1 MPDQLERRM
10 RLPPDAGSPARA
22 RRMLRDALRDAGLEE
37 VGDGELTEIVLLL
50 AGELCDNAVLHAGT
64 AFEVDISVADGEV
77 VVGVTDWGPSAL
89 EVHLASPR
97 RGYGRDAGHGR
108 GLLLVQRL
116 AGSWGTR
123 HDPGG
128 RHRTWFSLELDA
140 GAPHPAAPPA
150 VAAAAPGPWPE
161 ADRIRWLLHIGTG
174 LAHHLDGPALITE
187 LVRRLHELTGAPAVT
202 VEIDR
207 ADGGGW
213 TELACAGTEP
223 DSAPGP
229 ATEIRL
235 PLPAPLRGRL
245 RIYPGSASG
254 RADELAGLTAQRVAL
269 IVESDWLRGSDQRR
283 RALLAYLADASE
295 LFGQSLDV
303 DMTVAVVP
311 QVVVPRLGQWCA
323 VHLVGAGDL
332 RLAALTHA
340 VEDEVAELR
349 TALDPTS
356 ANAAAGMT
364 PDLRSRLR
372 QLLRDGMN
380 PAWLTTPTEG
390 VAVPLTTR
398 GHPLGVLTVG
408 RPPGRPHSPEDIAL
422 ISDIARRAALAI
434 DNAQNAAL
442 HVATSQTL
450 QRALLPRA
458 LPVAA
463 GVDFAAAYVPES
475 TGTEVG
481 GDFYDV
487 LPLGPGRWL
496 ASIGD
501 VCGKGA
507 RAAARTGLVRDVLR
521 VLVKDGR
528 SLTEAV
534 ELLNDVMMEADDPT
548 QFCTLAAARITTAG
562 TATRPELAVDLVLAG
577 HDQPVLVRA
586 DGTAELVGTHGMA
599 AGLFDRVQVVCT
611 THVLGPG
618 DILLAYTDG
627 ATERR
632 RKRELFGPER
642 LLLAATEA
650 DRRSAANLVAD
661 VRAVVEGFSDEPMR
675 DDMALLA
682 IRAVP

>member
-1 MPDQLERRM
+1 
-10 RLPPDAGSPARA
+10 
-22 RRMLRDALRDAGLEE
+22 MLRDALRDAGLEDAA
-37 VGDGELTEIVLLL
+37 DGELVEIVLLL

-64 AFEVDISVADGEV
+64 AFEVDIAVTEGEV
-77 VVGVTDWGPSAL
+77 QVGVSDWGPSAL
-89 EVHLASPR
+89 ELHLASPR
-97 RGYGRDAGHGR
+97 RGYGRSANHGR

-123 HDPGG
+123 HDADG
-128 RHRTWFSLELDA
+128 RHRTWFVLELDA
-140 GAPHPAAPPA
+140 GSPRPSAPPA
-150 VAAAAPGPWPE
+150 AATAVAGPWPE
-161 ADRIRWLLHIGTG
+161 ADRIRWLLHVGTG
-174 LAHHLDGPALITE
+174 LTRHLDGPALIAE
-187 LVRRLHELTGAPAVT
+187 LVRRLHELTGALGVT

-207 ADGGGW
+207 ADGNGW
-213 TELACAGTEP
+213 TEAARAGTAPHEGH
-223 DSAPGP
+223 DSA
-229 ATEIRL
+229 TTVEIRL

-245 RIYPGSASG
+245 RVYPGAAAG
-254 RADELAGLTAQRVAL
+254 RADELASLTAQRIAL
-269 IVESDWLRGSDQRR
+269 IVESNWLRGSDQRR

-323 VHLVGAGDL
+323 VHLAGTGAL
-332 RLAALTHA
+332 RLVALTHA
-340 VEDEVAELR
+340 LEDEVAELHA
-349 TALDPTS
+349 ALDPAP
-356 ANAAAGMT
+356 ANGATGMT
-364 PDLRSRLR
+364 PDLRTRLR
-372 QLLRDGMN
+372 QVLRDGVN

-390 VAVPLTTR
+390 VAIPLTTR
-398 GHPLGVLTVG
+398 GQPLGALLVG
-408 RPPGRPHSPEDIAL
+408 RPPDRPHSPEDIAL

-434 DNAQNAAL
+434 DNAQSAAL

-458 LPVAA
+458 LPVAT
-463 GVDFAAAYVPES
+463 GVEFAAAYVPES
-475 TGTEVG
+475 TGSEVG

-487 LPLGPGRWL
+487 RPLGPGRWL

-521 VLVKDGR
+521 VLVKDGH

-548 QFCTLAAARITTAG
+548 QFCTLLAARITRAG
-562 TATRPELAVDLVLAG
+562 PADRTGLAVELVLAG
-577 HDQPVLVRA
+577 HEQPVLVRA
-586 DGTAELVGTHGMA
+586 DGTTQLIGTHGTA

-611 THVLGPG
+611 SHLLGPG

-632 RKRELFGPER
+632 DRQDFFGPER
-642 LLLAATEA
+642 LLRAAQQA
-650 DRRSAANLVAD
+650 DRRSAASLVAD
-661 VRAVVEGFSDEPMR
+661 VRSVVEGFSEEPMR